1 MSTSEKYLA
10 TLYPSMPP
18 QLNVK
23 IAFSEGCKNQKSQ
36 GEQSKGFPDL
46 AKKTSILK
54 SH

>member
-18 QLNVK
+18 QLNIK
-23 IAFSEGCKNQKSQ
+23 ISMSQDCKNQKSHE
-36 GEQSKGFPDL
+36 GQSKEFSEL
-46 AKKTSILK
+46 AKKTSILR

>member
-18 QLNVK
+18 QLNIK
-23 IAFSEGCKNQKSQ
+23 IAFNEGVKNQKSQ
-36 GEQSKGFPDL
+36 ECRSKGAPEL
-46 AKKTSILK
+46 AKKTSILR